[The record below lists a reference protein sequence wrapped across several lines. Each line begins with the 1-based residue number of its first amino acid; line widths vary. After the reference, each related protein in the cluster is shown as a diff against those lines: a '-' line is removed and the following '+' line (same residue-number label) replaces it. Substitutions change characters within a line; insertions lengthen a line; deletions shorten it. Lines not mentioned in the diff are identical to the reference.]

1 MLLMPTNNLNLNDY
15 GNTDKLVHVLLFGVL
30 AYLIVNVLNYKKVI
44 KSIIIAVFAASSY
57 GFLIEC
63 LQGELN
69 TGRYFDYFDIIAN
82 ISGSLIGSII
92 FYLLRKIKS

>member
-1 MLLMPTNNLNLNDY
+1 MPTNDLNLNDI
-15 GNTDKLVHVLLFGVL
+15 GNTDKLIHVLLFGVL
-30 AYLIVNVLNYKKVI
+30 TFLILNILKYKKVI
-44 KSIIIAVFAASSY
+44 KSIIMAVFMASSY

-92 FYLLRKIKS
+92 FYLLRKLKS